1 MAAVV
6 DIATLGLGVDA
17 TQVEAGAAALDNL
30 TVKAAAAE
38 EAARSFGSGFD
49 ASSSSLNKLV
59 NDANRMDESIRNLG
73 AGFTGLRAFGDK
85 PLVPPV
91 PNPIPPELPE
101 RVELTH
107 RQMRV
112 LAYTALAGAVL
123 LSACSTTK
131 ELVVLLPG
139 EDGQVGAVA
148 IAEPQR
154 TTLLDTPLGAAK
166 IDARGHVKKDTL
178 SAADVKRTFAEALA
192 AQPPKAL
199 SFSLYFLQKSTEVT
213 PDSRATLDAL
223 LAEVAKRQAVEV
235 QITGHTDRVGKVEDN
250 DRLSMQRA
258 EAIRDVLI
266 KNGLH
271 ASFIRAVGR
280 GEREPLI
287 PTPDEQ
293 AEPRNRRVEV
303 IVR

>member
-1 MAAVV
+1 MPRTERPTPA
-6 DIATLGLGVDA
+6 IA
-17 TQVEAGAAALDNL
+17 
-30 TVKAAAAE
+30 
-38 EAARSFGSGFD
+38 
-49 ASSSSLNKLV
+49 
-59 NDANRMDESIRNLG
+59 
-73 AGFTGLRAFGDK
+73 
-85 PLVPPV
+85 P
-91 PNPIPPELPE
+91 
-101 RVELTH
+101 
-107 RQMRV
+107 RQKQGKGRV
-112 LAYTALAGAVL
+112 LSYTALVGAVL

-131 ELVVLLPG
+131 ELIVLLPG
-139 EDGQVGAVA
+139 EDGAGGTVA

-154 TTLLDTPLGAAK
+154 TTIIDAPLGAAK
-166 IDARGHVKKDTL
+166 IDAKGRVQKDTL
-178 SAADVKRTFAEALA
+178 SEDDVKRTFAAALA

-199 SFSLYFLQKSTEVT
+199 SFILYFEKNTEIM

-223 LAEVAKRQAVEV
+223 LAEVAGRQAVEV

-250 DRLSMQRA
+250 DRLSMERA

-271 ASFIRAVGR
+271 ASFVRIVGR

-293 AEPRNRRVEV
+293 VEPRNRRVEV

>member
-1 MAAVV
+1 MP
-6 DIATLGLGVDA
+6 DTERSK
-17 TQVEAGAAALDNL
+17 EAE
-30 TVKAAAAE
+30 V
-38 EAARSFGSGFD
+38 
-49 ASSSSLNKLV
+49 
-59 NDANRMDESIRNLG
+59 
-73 AGFTGLRAFGDK
+73 
-85 PLVPPV
+85 
-91 PNPIPPELPE
+91 LPQKQE
-101 RVELTH
+101 KG
-107 RQMRV
+107 RV
-112 LAYTALAGAVL
+112 LAYTVLACAVL

-139 EDGQVGAVA
+139 EDGQIGAVA

-154 TTLLDTPLGAAK
+154 TTVLDTPLGAAK
-166 IDARGHVKKDTL
+166 IDTKGRVTKDTL
-178 SAADVKRTFAEALA
+178 SEAEVKRTFAEALA

-199 SFSLYFLQKSTEVT
+199 SFTLYFEKNTEIM

-250 DRLSMQRA
+250 DRLSMERA
-258 EAIRDVLI
+258 ETIRDVLI

-271 ASFIRAVGR
+271 ANFIRVVGR

-293 AEPRNRRVEV
+293 VEPRNRRVEV

>member
-1 MAAVV
+1 MPDTARPKEP
-6 DIATLGLGVDA
+6 
-17 TQVEAGAAALDNL
+17 EA
-30 TVKAAAAE
+30 
-38 EAARSFGSGFD
+38 
-49 ASSSSLNKLV
+49 
-59 NDANRMDESIRNLG
+59 
-73 AGFTGLRAFGDK
+73 
-85 PLVPPV
+85 
-91 PNPIPPELPE
+91 LPQKQE
-101 RVELTH
+101 KR
-107 RQMRV
+107 RI
-112 LAYTALAGAVL
+112 LAYMALAGAVL

-154 TTLLDTPLGAAK
+154 ITLLDTALGAAK
-166 IDARGHVKKDTL
+166 IDTQGRVTKGTL
-178 SAADVKRTFAEALA
+178 SEEDVKRTFAEALA
-192 AQPPKAL
+192 ARPPRAL
-199 SFSLYFLQKSTEVT
+199 SFTLYFVEKSTEIM
-213 PDSRATLDAL
+213 PDSRAILDAL

-235 QITGHTDRVGKVEDN
+235 QITGHTDRLGKVEDN

>member
-1 MAAVV
+1 MPGTERPTQAVV
-6 DIATLGLGVDA
+6 
-17 TQVEAGAAALDNL
+17 
-30 TVKAAAAE
+30 
-38 EAARSFGSGFD
+38 
-49 ASSSSLNKLV
+49 
-59 NDANRMDESIRNLG
+59 
-73 AGFTGLRAFGDK
+73 
-85 PLVPPV
+85 P
-91 PNPIPPELPE
+91 
-101 RVELTH
+101 
-107 RQMRV
+107 RQKQGKGRV
-112 LAYTALAGAVL
+112 LSYTALACAVL

-139 EDGQVGAVA
+139 EDGPVGAVA
-148 IAEPQR
+148 IEVQQH
-154 TTLLDTPLGAAK
+154 TTILDAPLAAAK
-166 IDARGHVKKDTL
+166 IDTQGRVKKDKLTEEE
-178 SAADVKRTFAEALA
+178 VRQTFAQALA
-192 AQPPKAL
+192 DQPPKAL
-199 SFSLYFLQKSTEVT
+199 SFILYFFEKSTDIV
-213 PDSRATLDAL
+213 PDSRAILAAL
-223 LAEVAKRQAVEV
+223 LAQVAQRQAVEV

-250 DRLSMQRA
+250 DRLSIERA

>member
-1 MAAVV
+1 MPDTERPKEA
-6 DIATLGLGVDA
+6 DA
-17 TQVEAGAAALDNL
+17 
-30 TVKAAAAE
+30 
-38 EAARSFGSGFD
+38 
-49 ASSSSLNKLV
+49 
-59 NDANRMDESIRNLG
+59 
-73 AGFTGLRAFGDK
+73 LRQKQGK
-85 PLVPPV
+85 GRL
-91 PNPIPPELPE
+91 
-101 RVELTH
+101 
-107 RQMRV
+107 
-112 LAYTALAGAVL
+112 LAYTALTGAVL

-166 IDARGHVKKDTL
+166 IDTKGRVKKDML
-178 SAADVKRTFAEALA
+178 SEEDVKRTFAEALA

-199 SFSLYFLQKSTEVT
+199 SFILYFEKSTEIM
-213 PDSRATLDAL
+213 PNSRATLAAL

-250 DRLSMQRA
+250 DRLSMERA

-266 KNGLH
+266 DNGLH
-271 ASFIRAVGR
+271 ASFIRVVGR

-293 AEPRNRRVEV
+293 IEPRNRRVEV
-303 IVR
+303 LVR